1 MTDAEMEK
9 IWNNLKRNL
18 KSYCDENGFSDVML
32 GLSGGLDSAI
42 VSVLSIS
49 SRLLIIRNAFWPACS
64 AKRRKILCWRICRQE
79 REEKP

>member
-42 VSVLSIS
+42 VSVL
-49 SRLLIIRNAFWPACS
+49 ACDALGGGTRS
-64 AKRRKILCWRICRQE
+64 CFDDEDGLYFGAEFADCGQDCRAE
-79 REEKP
+79 RF

>member
-42 VSVLSIS
+42 VSVLACDALGAEHVHALMM
-49 SRLLIIRNAFWPACS
+49 LLIIRNAFWPACS
-64 AKRRKILCWRICRQE
+64 AKR
-79 REEKP
+79 